1 MEEVNLHRIIS
12 EILHIAPLGNVRIQ
26 GRVTS
31 LSVPLEA
38 WPLLIILAIT
48 LRIWQQ
54 ERGGFSVVSKR
65 LTPGN
70 GWKLKPLYIP
80 FGY

>member
-54 ERGGFSVVSKR
+54 ERGGSQLWVKYLLQGMGES
-65 LTPGN
+65 
-70 GWKLKPLYIP
+70 
-80 FGY
+80 